1 MDPQFE
7 KDRSCIREAWG
18 MDSISRAWSSLLG
31 LVLIGRMICEVKC
44 KYEVILQDRHSYSQ
58 NFRFGASDTEQR
70 EQIPRYKG
78 SGYLYSIR
86 PPSKHRTKPSDHLS
100 QIREL
105 HYISLSHITFE
116 ARTPSTWSSMCSDVL
131 QHNSTTTQHPHDTN
145 TDIHP
150 SRYNPT
156 VPKND
161 AMTATSS
168 FVRTKEA
175 VCPAAFRWPTAG
187 GKLGSEL
194 SDVVGSLRSY
204 RLCLGRLQVDHY
216 CPSAQI
222 PTMLTSSRATVH
234 TQARSYVEHGTQSCI
249 PCCMLQCFPI
259 DNTNHTSHSTAQ
271 RYQYPQF
278 TSDHTT
284 VPDPLPS
291 EVPSCHQATNVKQ
304 LRSSRVDPSRN

>member
-1 MDPQFE
+1 M
-7 KDRSCIREAWG
+7 RSFCRTVTLTVKISGSALQIQSSVSRFRDTRVRAI
-18 MDSISRAWSSLLG
+18 SIPY
-31 LVLIGRMICEVKC
+31 VH
-44 KYEVILQDRHSYSQ
+44 Q
-58 NFRFGASDTEQR
+58 ASTER
-70 EQIPRYKG
+70 SHP
-78 SGYLYSIR
+78 
-86 PPSKHRTKPSDHLS
+86 T
-100 QIREL
+100 
-105 HYISLSHITFE
+105 ISLRF
-116 ARTPSTWSSMCSDVL
+116 
-131 QHNSTTTQHPHDTN
+131 HNSTTTQHPHDTN